1 MIGERAASHS
11 SFGRTRRGNMRR
23 GSIPQC
29 DIRRSPIGRRRS
41 PRRGPGARAGFTL
54 VELVVAMMLFTVGLL
69 ALASGAG
76 GVVRLMD
83 MSNRQTLAAT
93 MAKSRFETLRSTSCA
108 TLASG
113 SSTTRGM
120 TETWTVS
127 PYANQGFTARVTV
140 SYKQRRGTTRQVVLG
155 TVISCR

>member
-1 MIGERAASHS
+1 V
-11 SFGRTRRGNMRR
+11 
-23 GSIPQC
+23 
-29 DIRRSPIGRRRS
+29 
-41 PRRGPGARAGFTL
+41 ARAGFTL